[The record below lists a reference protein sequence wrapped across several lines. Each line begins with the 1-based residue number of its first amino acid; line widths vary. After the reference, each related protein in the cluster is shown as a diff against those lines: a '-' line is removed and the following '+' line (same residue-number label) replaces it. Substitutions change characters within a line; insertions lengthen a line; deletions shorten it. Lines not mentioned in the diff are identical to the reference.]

1 MSQDTPIATGP
12 RDWRVVAREQ
22 RYNLRLLGELVG
34 RQHATM
40 LGYSIGK
47 RRVPQEVLDKLS
59 ELFGERVA

>member
-1 MSQDTPIATGP
+1 MTDSPQISTGP

-22 RYNLRLLGELVG
+22 RYNLRLLGEIVG